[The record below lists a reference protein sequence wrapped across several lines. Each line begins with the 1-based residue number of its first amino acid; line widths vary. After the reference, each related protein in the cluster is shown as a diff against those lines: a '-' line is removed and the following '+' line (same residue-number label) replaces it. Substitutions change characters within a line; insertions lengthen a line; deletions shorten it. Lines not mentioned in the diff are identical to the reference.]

1 MLLADFALAGLPNP
15 DASRWIWRSSGS
27 KAAQVPAG
35 GPITLYGGTTDEG
48 GVRTVEVAEALGLGE
63 TTVRKLL
70 GQLKAQGRL
79 QVVRRKVETLD
90 GKQTTVRAYKLL

>member
-1 MLLADFALAGLPNP
+1 MSKPTPSFSMDQLVAELREALP
-15 DASRWIWRSSGS
+15 DI
-27 KAAQVPAG
+27 
-35 GPITLYGGTTDEG
+35 DEDG
-48 GVRTVEVAEALGLGE
+48 ARTVEITEALGLGE

>member
-1 MLLADFALAGLPNP
+1 MSRPTPSFSMDQWVAELREALP
-15 DASRWIWRSSGS
+15 DI
-27 KAAQVPAG
+27 
-35 GPITLYGGTTDEG
+35 DEG
-48 GVRTVEVAEALGLGE
+48 GVRTVEVAEALDLGE

-90 GKQTTVRAYKLL
+90 SKQTTVRAYKLL

>member
-1 MLLADFALAGLPNP
+1 MEQHVEELRIALPE
-15 DASRWIWRSSGS
+15 I
-27 KAAQVPAG
+27 
-35 GPITLYGGTTDEG
+35 DEG
-48 GVRTVEVAEALGLGE
+48 GMRTVEIAAALGFGE

>member
-1 MLLADFALAGLPNP
+1 MSKPTPKFSMDHLVAELQEALP
-15 DASRWIWRSSGS
+15 DI
-27 KAAQVPAG
+27 
-35 GPITLYGGTTDEG
+35 DEDG
-48 GVRTVEVAEALGLGE
+48 ARTVEIAEALGFGE

>member
-1 MLLADFALAGLPNP
+1 MSKPTPKFSMDQLAAELREALP
-15 DASRWIWRSSGS
+15 DI
-27 KAAQVPAG
+27 
-35 GPITLYGGTTDEG
+35 DEG

>member
-1 MLLADFALAGLPNP
+1 MNKPVPQFSIDQLVAELREALP
-15 DASRWIWRSSGS
+15 DI
-27 KAAQVPAG
+27 
-35 GPITLYGGTTDEG
+35 DEG

-63 TTVRKLL
+63 TTVRKRL

-90 GKQTTVRAYKLL
+90 GKQTTVRAYRLL

>member
-1 MLLADFALAGLPNP
+1 MSKPAPKFSMEQLVAELREALP
-15 DASRWIWRSSGS
+15 DI
-27 KAAQVPAG
+27 
-35 GPITLYGGTTDEG
+35 DEG
-48 GVRTVEVAEALGLGE
+48 GVRTVEVAEALGFGE

-90 GKQTTVRAYKLL
+90 SKQTTVRAYKLL

>member
-1 MLLADFALAGLPNP
+1 MSKPTPSFSMDQLVAELREALP
-15 DASRWIWRSSGS
+15 DI
-27 KAAQVPAG
+27 
-35 GPITLYGGTTDEG
+35 DEG

>member
-1 MLLADFALAGLPNP
+1 MEQLVAELREALP
-15 DASRWIWRSSGS
+15 DI
-27 KAAQVPAG
+27 
-35 GPITLYGGTTDEG
+35 DEG
-48 GVRTVEVAEALGLGE
+48 GVRTVEVTQALDLGE

>member
-1 MLLADFALAGLPNP
+1 MSKPTPRFSMDQLVAELREALP
-15 DASRWIWRSSGS
+15 DI
-27 KAAQVPAG
+27 
-35 GPITLYGGTTDEG
+35 DEG

-79 QVVRRKVETLD
+79 QVVRRKVEALD
-90 GKQTTVRAYKLL
+90 GKQTTVRAYKLSEEASNGDSGSRAE

>member
-1 MLLADFALAGLPNP
+1 MSKPTPSFSMDQWVAELREALP
-15 DASRWIWRSSGS
+15 DI
-27 KAAQVPAG
+27 
-35 GPITLYGGTTDEG
+35 DEG
-48 GVRTVEVAEALGLGE
+48 GVRTVEVAEALDLGE

-90 GKQTTVRAYKLL
+90 SKQTTVRAYKLL